1 MEDIDHDTA
10 PHRECHPYRAS
21 AKQFTL
27 QDSTGSTRLV
37 FYPRAP
43 LPGPGAPAGGA
54 QVEYHGPEGDF
65 TFRGEA
71 VAQQA
76 SPLGQLIT
84 VTLMP
89 NADAGQL
96 DFTLVLPLVYMGGKK
111 AQELT
116 TVAIK
121 TKGIGHVGEPGG
133 RSCLQSVAA
142 QRRGC
147 CRHCLDLSA
156 ARSLRPPGGQ
166 RYQSPP

>member
-1 MEDIDHDTA
+1 MTQLSAENATQAEQH
-10 PHRECHPYRAS
+10 

-43 LPGPGAPAGGA
+43 LPGAGAPAGSA

-71 VAQQA
+71 VTQQT

-84 VTLMP
+84 VTLIP

-96 DFTLVLPLVYMGGKK
+96 DFTLVLPRVYMGGKK

-121 TKGIGHVGEPGG
+121 TKGIGHVVEPAGADRVYRVLELKG
-133 RSCLQSVAA
+133 VAA
-142 QRRGC
+142 AVIA
-147 CRHCLDLSA
+147 SI
-156 ARSLRPPGGQ
+156 
-166 RYQSPP
+166 

>member
-1 MEDIDHDTA
+1 MTQLSAENATQAEQH
-10 PHRECHPYRAS
+10 

-43 LPGPGAPAGGA
+43 LPGAGAPAGSA

-71 VAQQA
+71 VTQQT

-84 VTLMP
+84 VTLIP

-96 DFTLVLPLVYMGGKK
+96 DPTLTAPGTSERKGEEDLWGISRSYGFLLSIHPLK
-111 AQELT
+111 
-116 TVAIK
+116 
-121 TKGIGHVGEPGG
+121 
-133 RSCLQSVAA
+133 
-142 QRRGC
+142 
-147 CRHCLDLSA
+147 CLDTWKSDIALPY
-156 ARSLRPPGGQ
+156 RIG
-166 RYQSPP
+166 

>member
-1 MEDIDHDTA
+1 MTQLSTENATQV
-10 PHRECHPYRAS
+10 EQRAR
-21 AKQFTL
+21 QFTL
-27 QDSTGSTRLV
+27 EDNTGSTRIV

-43 LPGPGAPAGGA
+43 IPGPVAPAGGA

-71 VAQQA
+71 VDQQS

-89 NADAGQL
+89 DADAGQL
-96 DFTLVLPLVYMGGKK
+96 DFTLVLPIVYMAGKK

-121 TKGIGHVGEPGG
+121 TKRIGHVVEPAGAD
-133 RSCLQSVAA
+133 RAYRVLQLKGVAA
-142 QRRGC
+142 
-147 CRHCLDLSA
+147 A
-156 ARSLRPPGGQ
+156 II
-166 RYQSPP
+166 SPI

>member
-1 MEDIDHDTA
+1 MTPLSTENATLIEQH
-10 PHRECHPYRAS
+10 

-54 QVEYHGPEGDF
+54 QVEYHGPEGNF

-111 AQELT
+111 AQELA

-121 TKGIGHVGEPGG
+121 TKGIGHVVEPEGAD
-133 RSCLQSVAA
+133 RAYRVLQLKGVAA
-142 QRRGC
+142 AVIA
-147 CRHCLDLSA
+147 SI
-156 ARSLRPPGGQ
+156 
-166 RYQSPP
+166 

>member
-1 MEDIDHDTA
+1 MTQLSTENATQVEQ
-10 PHRECHPYRAS
+10 R

-43 LPGPGAPAGGA
+43 LPGPGCPAGGA

-89 NADAGQL
+89 DADAGQL

-121 TKGIGHVGEPGG
+121 TKGIGHVVEPEGAD
-133 RSCLQSVAA
+133 RAYRVLQLKGVAA
-142 QRRGC
+142 AVIA
-147 CRHCLDLSA
+147 SI
-156 ARSLRPPGGQ
+156 
-166 RYQSPP
+166 

>member
-1 MEDIDHDTA
+1 MTPLSTENATQIEQ
-10 PHRECHPYRAS
+10 R

-27 QDSTGSTRLV
+27 EDNTGSTRIV

-43 LPGPGAPAGGA
+43 IPGPVAPAGGA

-65 TFRGEA
+65 TFREEA
-71 VAQQA
+71 VEQQS

-89 NADAGQL
+89 DADAGQL
-96 DFTLVLPLVYMGGKK
+96 DFTLVLPIVYMGGKK

-121 TKGIGHVGEPGG
+121 TKCIGHVVEPAGAD
-133 RSCLQSVAA
+133 RAYRVLQLKGVAA
-142 QRRGC
+142 
-147 CRHCLDLSA
+147 A
-156 ARSLRPPGGQ
+156 II
-166 RYQSPP
+166 SPI

>member
-1 MEDIDHDTA
+1 MTPLSTENA
-10 PHRECHPYRAS
+10 PQVEQH

-27 QDSTGSTRLV
+27 QDSTGSTRIF

-43 LPGPGAPAGGA
+43 IHGPVASSDGA
-54 QVEYHGPEGDF
+54 QVEYRGPEGDF

-71 VAQQA
+71 VEQQA

-89 NADAGQL
+89 DADAGQL
-96 DFTLVLPLVYMGGKK
+96 DFTLVLPSVFMGGKK

-121 TKGIGHVGEPGG
+121 TKHIGHVVEPAGAD
-133 RSCLQSVAA
+133 RVYRVLQLKGVAA
-142 QRRGC
+142 
-147 CRHCLDLSA
+147 A
-156 ARSLRPPGGQ
+156 IIAPI
-166 RYQSPP
+166 

>member
-1 MEDIDHDTA
+1 MTQLSTENATQVEQ
-10 PHRECHPYRAS
+10 R

-27 QDSTGSTRLV
+27 EDSTGSTRIV

-43 LPGPGAPAGGA
+43 IPGPAAAAGSA

-71 VAQQA
+71 VDQQS

-89 NADAGQL
+89 DADAGQL
-96 DFTLVLPLVYMGGKK
+96 DFTLVLPIVYMGGKK

-121 TKGIGHVGEPGG
+121 TKRIGHVVEPAGAD
-133 RSCLQSVAA
+133 RAYRVLQLKGVAA
-142 QRRGC
+142 
-147 CRHCLDLSA
+147 A
-156 ARSLRPPGGQ
+156 II
-166 RYQSPP
+166 SPI

>member
-1 MEDIDHDTA
+1 MTSLLTENTTQVEQH
-10 PHRECHPYRAS
+10 

-43 LPGPGAPAGGA
+43 LPGPGVPAGGA

-71 VAQQA
+71 VNQQS

-89 NADAGQL
+89 DADAGQL

-121 TKGIGHVGEPGG
+121 TKGIGHVVEPAGAD
-133 RSCLQSVAA
+133 RVYRVLQLQGVAA
-142 QRRGC
+142 AVIA
-147 CRHCLDLSA
+147 SI
-156 ARSLRPPGGQ
+156 
-166 RYQSPP
+166 